1 MNLVIEG
8 FAGPGGW
15 SEGLKLAGFN
25 GTSVGIEWDW
35 AACKTAV
42 SAGHLRV
49 QADVARFPLDHLRG
63 RVRGVIE
70 SPPCQAWSATGDR
83 KGELDKEAVFARIA
97 AFANGHE
104 PAAHD
109 WADERSALTAEPMRY
124 VVALRP
130 RWVALEQVPSV
141 LPLWR
146 YMAGLLQGMGY
157 NAWAG
162 MLDAEMYGVPQTRD
176 RAVLVAS
183 LDHVV
188 GPPEPLF
195 QRFDLAD
202 RYETEEGLFGPALP
216 RPVSWGEALGYA
228 DDEAVMVSNYS
239 TGGVTTE
246 RGERHSGQP
255 ASTITSKATSAKV
268 VLRNNNTANACARR
282 IDQPAGTMYFGKRSN
297 AVDFIVD
304 DATRRLSPVEA
315 GVLQSF
321 RADYPW
327 HGSKSEQ
334 RRQIGDAVPPLLAA
348 AILRP
353 LLEEAA

>member
-1 MNLVIEG
+1 MTLVIEG

-15 SEGLKLAGFN
+15 SEGLRFAGFT
-25 GTSVGIEWDW
+25 GTSIGIEWDW
-35 AACKTAV
+35 AACKTAMA
-42 SAGHLRV
+42 AGHQRV
-49 QADVARFPLDHLRG
+49 RADVAAFPLEHLAG
-63 RVRGVIE
+63 KVDGVIE
-70 SPPCQAWSATGDR
+70 SPPCQAWSTTGDR
-83 KGELDKEAVFARIA
+83 KGELDKSAVFARIA
-97 AFANGHE
+97 AFANGRTPDEHE
-104 PAAHD
+104 

-124 VVALRP
+124 VAVLRP
-130 RWVALEQVPSV
+130 RWVALEQVPAV

-146 YMAGLLQGMGY
+146 YMAGLMQGMGY
-157 NAWAG
+157 SVWSG
-162 MLDAEMYGVPQTRD
+162 MLDAEVYGVPQTRD

-183 LDHVV
+183 LDKPV

-202 RYETEEGLFGPALP
+202 RYDTREGLFGPALP
-216 RPVSWGEALGYA
+216 KPVSWGEALGYA
-228 DDEAVMVSNYS
+228 DDEAVMISNYS
-239 TGGVTTE
+239 TGGVTTD

-304 DATRRLSPVEA
+304 GATRRLTPVEA

-321 RADYPW
+321 RPDYPW
-327 HGSKSEQ
+327 YGSKSEQ

-353 LLEEAA
+353 LLEAA